1 LEGPELQGPA
11 FPQSKVDDPASGFDR
26 KRHTQQMRDDD
37 SRPNFAGTSPPPLI
51 PDGPIADQSTK
62 NPDRTIGYIEL
73 PSAPKRGE
81 EARPDG
87 TR

>member
-1 LEGPELQGPA
+1 VLNFQSFIARQQVRGNPNHAQGN
-11 FPQSKVDDPASGFDR
+11 
-26 KRHTQQMRDDD
+26 TEE
-37 SRPNFAGTSPPPLI
+37 
-51 PDGPIADQSTK
+51 STK